1 MINNTISSLSKKV
14 LFIAALFMMTAS
26 SVVAQKIASIDVNGI
41 LESMPEYKKAQ
52 AELDQSAA
60 KWRQEIAKEY
70 DKIKG
75 MYNKYQAESV
85 MMTDEMR
92 KQKEDEILAQE
103 KTVREMQKAK
113 FGPEGAL
120 FEKRQELVA
129 PIQEQVYT
137 AIEEYA
143 TDKGY
148 DYIFDSGGATGI
160 IFANPRYDKTDEVK
174 KKLGIK

>member
-1 MINNTISSLSKKV
+1 MTINFMGKKI
-14 LFIAALFMMTAS
+14 LFLMAFVALTTVSM
-26 SVVAQKIASIDVNGI
+26 VAQKIASIDVNAI
-41 LESMPEYKKAQ
+41 LESMPEYKTAQ
-52 AELDQSAA
+52 KNLDQSAA
-60 KWRQEIAKEY
+60 KWRQDVAKEY

-92 KQKEDEILAQE
+92 KQKEDEIMAQE
-103 KTVREMQKAK
+103 KQVRELQKSK

-143 TDKGY
+143 DEKGY
-148 DYIFDSGGATGI
+148 DFIFDIGSATGI
-160 IFANPRYDKTDEVK
+160 IFANPRYDKTEDIK

>member
-1 MINNTISSLSKKV
+1 M
-14 LFIAALFMMTAS
+14 AALVMMTSAT
-26 SVVAQKIASIDVNGI
+26 VMAQKIASIDVNGI

-52 AELDQSAA
+52 SELDQSAA
-60 KWRQEIAKEY
+60 KWRQDIAKEY
-70 DKIKG
+70 DKIKC
-75 MYNKYQAESV
+75 MYKKYQAEMV
-85 MMTDEMR
+85 MMTDEIR
-92 KQKEDEILAQE
+92 EQKEDEIVAQE
-103 KTVREMQKAK
+103 KTVRDMQESR

-137 AIEEYA
+137 VIEEYA
-143 TDKGY
+143 SEKGY

>member
-1 MINNTISSLSKKV
+1 MNKNTISMIGKKLV
-14 LFIAALFMMTAS
+14 FMVALVMMTSATM
-26 SVVAQKIASIDVNGI
+26 VAQKIASIDVNGI

-52 AELDQSAA
+52 TELDQSAA
-60 KWRQEIAKEY
+60 KWRQDIAKEY

-92 KQKEDEILAQE
+92 KQKEDEIVAQE
-103 KTVREMQKAK
+103 TTVRQMQKAK

>member
-1 MINNTISSLSKKV
+1 MNKNTINMIGRKL
-14 LFIAALFMMTAS
+14 LFMAALVMLT
-26 SVVAQKIASIDVNGI
+26 SVSMVAQKIASIDVNGI
-41 LESMPEYKKAQ
+41 LESMPEYKQAQ
-52 AELDQSAA
+52 TELDQSAA
-60 KWRQEIAKEY
+60 KWRQDVAKEY

-85 MMTDEMR
+85 MMTPEM
-92 KQKEDEILAQE
+92 QKEKMDEIEAQE
-103 KTVREMQKAK
+103 KRVRDMQRSK

-120 FEKRQELVA
+120 FEKRQELIA

-160 IFANPRYDKTDEVK
+160 IFANPRYDKTDDVK
-174 KKLGIK
+174 KKLGLK

>member
-1 MINNTISSLSKKV
+1 MIGRKIFFMAV
-14 LFIAALFMMTAS
+14 LVLMTSATM
-26 SVVAQKIASIDVNGI
+26 VAQKIASIDVNGI
-41 LESMPEYKKAQ
+41 LESMPDYKKAQ

-60 KWRQEIAKEY
+60 KWRQDIAKEY

-92 KQKEDEILAQE
+92 KQKEDEIVSQE
-103 KTVREMQKAK
+103 QTVREMQKSK

-143 TDKGY
+143 SEKGY
-148 DYIFDSGGATGI
+148 DYIFDTGGATGI

-174 KKLGIK
+174 KKLGIRN

>member
-1 MINNTISSLSKKV
+1 MHLPKCIDKVTILDKKDEV
-14 LFIAALFMMTAS
+14 LGHILLRM
-26 SVVAQKIASIDVNGI
+26 QSIFDRGV
-41 LESMPEYKKAQ
+41 
-52 AELDQSAA
+52 
-60 KWRQEIAKEY
+60 
-70 DKIKG
+70 
-75 MYNKYQAESV
+75 
-85 MMTDEMR
+85 MR

>member
-1 MINNTISSLSKKV
+1 MINNTVGSLSKKI

-60 KWRQEIAKEY
+60 KWRQDIAKEY